1 MNTTM
6 TNAEAATNAQAAS
19 VAEQGA
25 HVPPGKAPSTK
36 AASRKKGAPKAKKG
50 RESVVTKARGQ
61 RANPAVNQGT
71 KASIPREFSKK
82 AIVLDLLR
90 RKDGATLAEI
100 AKATEW
106 EHHSIRGFISGT
118 IARRMGLVVESAR
131 NAQGE
136 RTYRVAK

>member
-1 MNTTM
+1 M
-6 TNAEAATNAQAAS
+6 TNAEAATNAQAAP

-25 HVPPGKAPSTK
+25 HVTPGKASSTK
-36 AASRKKGAPKAKKG
+36 AAGRKKGLPKTKKG
-50 RESVVTKARGQ
+50 RGSLVTKARGQ
-61 RANPAVNQGT
+61 RATPAVNKAT

-136 RTYRVAK
+136 RAYRVPK